1 MSDLPAN
8 APEHCP
14 GPESEDAGKADSCA
28 GCPNQEICASS
39 KPAGPDPDQ
48 GRIEERMACVKHKI
62 LVLSGKGGVG
72 KSTVSSML
80 SKTLSMDPNKNVA
93 LLDIDICGPSVP
105 RIMGLEG
112 ENVHHS
118 GSGWSPVFV
127 KDNLA
132 VMSVGFLLAS
142 PDDAVI
148 WRGPKKNGLI
158 KQFLR
163 DVDWGDTDYLI
174 VDTPPGTSDE
184 HLSVVQYLKSS
195 GIDGAVIVTTPQEVA
210 LLDVRKEITFC
221 RKVDVPIL
229 GVIENMA
236 SFKCPKCQ
244 TTTRIF
250 PPSTGG
256 AEQMARD
263 LQVPFLGSIPLD
275 PRVARSCDEGLDLSA
290 EPDATARL
298 YVNIAS
304 RIMDACEKQTKDT
317 DDMETA

>member
-1 MSDLPAN
+1 MADVPEN

-14 GPESEDAGKADSCA
+14 GTESEDAGKASSCA
-28 GCPNQEICASS
+28 GCPNQQICASGQ
-39 KPAGPDPDQ
+39 ARAPDPDL
-48 GRIEERMACVKHKI
+48 GKIEERLSCVKHKI

-80 SKTLSMDPNKNVA
+80 SKTLSMDQNKNVA

-184 HLSVVQYLKSS
+184 HLSVVQYLKTS

-221 RKVDVPIL
+221 RKVGVPIL
-229 GVIENMA
+229 GVVENMA
-236 SFKCPKCQ
+236 AFACPKCQ

-263 LQVPFLGSIPLD
+263 MHVPFLGSIPLD

-290 EPDATARL
+290 DLDVTTRL

-304 RIMDACEKQTKDT
+304 RIMDACEEKNKENVVMDT
-317 DDMETA
+317 A

>member
-1 MSDLPAN
+1 MDVN
-8 APEHCP
+8 
-14 GPESEDAGKADSCA
+14 
-28 GCPNQEICASS
+28 
-39 KPAGPDPDQ
+39 
-48 GRIEERMACVKHKI
+48 
-62 LVLSGKGGVG
+62 
-72 KSTVSSML
+72 KS
-80 SKTLSMDPNKNVA
+80 VA

-184 HLSVVQYLKSS
+184 HLSVVQYLQSS
-195 GIDGAVIVTTPQEVA
+195 GIDGAIIVTTPQEVA

-221 RKVDVPIL
+221 RKVGVPVL
-229 GVIENMA
+229 GVVENMA
-236 SFKCPKCQ
+236 AFVCPKCE

-256 AEQMARD
+256 AEKMARD
-263 LQVPFLGSIPLD
+263 MEVPYLGSIPLD
-275 PRVARSCDEGLDLSA
+275 PRVARSCDEGLDLA
-290 EPDATARL
+290 EEPTSTTRR
-298 YVNIAS
+298 YVDIAS
-304 RIMDACEKQTKDT
+304 RILDACEGTVKERS
-317 DDMETA
+317 DMETA

>member
-1 MSDLPAN
+1 MADVPEN

-14 GPESEDAGKADSCA
+14 GTASEEAGKASSCA
-28 GCPNQEICASS
+28 GCPNQEICASGQ
-39 KPAGPDPDQ
+39 ARAPDPDLP
-48 GRIEERMACVKHKI
+48 RIQERLACVKHRV

-72 KSTVSSML
+72 KSTVSAML
-80 SKTLSMDPNKNVA
+80 SRALALDADRRVA
-93 LLDIDICGPSVP
+93 LLDVDICGPSVP

-163 DVDWGDTDYLI
+163 DVDWGETDYLV

-184 HLSVVQYLKSS
+184 HLSLVQYLQTS
-195 GIDGAVIVTTPQEVA
+195 GIDGALIVTTPQEVA

-221 RKVDVPIL
+221 RKVGVRVL

-236 SFKCPKCQ
+236 AFTCPKCE

-256 AEQMARD
+256 AAQMCAD
-263 LQVPFLGSIPLD
+263 MQVPFLGSIPLD
-275 PRVARSCDEGLDLSA
+275 PRVARSCDEGLDLTE
-290 EPDATARL
+290 EPTATTRC
-298 YVNIAS
+298 YVSLAN
-304 RIMDACEKQTKDT
+304 RIMDACEASGKEGRMDT
-317 DDMETA
+317 D